1 MYKSIQFLL
10 ITIALL
16 VIQNAFAE
24 DATYSIEEVSYKNLV
39 AELYL
44 PKSNKPVP
52 VVIAFG
58 GSEGGIGTGK
68 ANGEMI
74 APHGVAVLALA
85 YFDAPGIS
93 KTLDQIPLEYFL
105 DAIDYVATHKRINVN
120 RIGVVAGSRGSEAAF
135 LMASLDKRIKSV
147 VVTTPSKVAWYGMT
161 KARSAWTYQNKDIPA
176 LSLGLSKEAKLVD
189 RFSVALNDEKKSNE
203 AQFNFEEING
213 PILLISAEHDQVWPS
228 YKMSND
234 IKAYLKSHKFKHA
247 VIHNAYKTGH
257 GFSQETAPE
266 IKLSIINHF
275 VNTL

>member
-1 MYKSIQFLL
+1 MYKSIRFLL

-16 VIQNAFAE
+16 VIQNVLAE
-24 DATYSIEEVSYKNLV
+24 DATYSIEKVNYKNLV

-44 PKSNKPVP
+44 PKSTKAVP

-105 DAIDYVATHKRINVN
+105 DAIDYVTTHKQINAN
-120 RIGVVAGSRGSEAAF
+120 KIGVVSGSRGSEAAF

-147 VVTTPSKVAWYGMT
+147 VVTTPSRVAWYGMT
-161 KARSAWTYQNKDIPA
+161 KARSAWTYQNKNIPA
-176 LSLGLSKEAKLVD
+176 LSLGLNKEAKLID
-189 RFSVALNDEKKSNE
+189 RFSVALNDKKQSNE

-234 IKAYLKSHKFKHA
+234 IKAYLESHKFKHA
-247 VIHNAYKTGH
+247 VIHNTYKTGH

-266 IKLSIINHF
+266 IKLSIVNHF
-275 VNTL
+275 VKTL

>member
-1 MYKSIQFLL
+1 MYKSIRFLL
-10 ITIALL
+10 ISIALL
-16 VIQNAFAE
+16 VMQNALAE
-24 DATYSIEEVSYKNLV
+24 DATYSIEKVSYKNLV

-44 PKSNKPVP
+44 PKSTKAVP

-105 DAIDYVATHKRINVN
+105 DAIDYVATHDRINTN
-120 RIGVVAGSRGSEAAF
+120 KIGVVSGSRGSEAAF

-176 LSLGLSKEAKLVD
+176 LSLGLSKEAKLID
-189 RFSVALNDEKKSNE
+189 RFSVALKDEKKSND
-203 AQFNFEEING
+203 AQFNFKEING

-234 IKAYLKSHKFKHA
+234 IKAYLESHKFKHA

-257 GFSQETAPE
+257 GFSQETAPK

-275 VNTL
+275 VKTL